1 MQILMGTFV
10 TISLEEKNKQHIESG
25 FQIFEN
31 IEDKLSS
38 YKENSDISLLNKYK
52 YTTLHPFTYE
62 ALQLSKKYYKNTN
75 GYFDISI
82 GSITKDLYAFG
93 KNEKVPTSKALQD
106 SMVFMNGLKLNESE
120 ASILNAMKLDL
131 GGMGKGFGVD
141 KVSQYLKS
149 NGIERFIVAASGDI
163 RCVQMCVID
172 VQHPFRNTSLLSFST
187 SLKETGIST
196 SGNYNRFVKSVVHNH
211 LINPKQ
217 KKPQSTFMSIT
228 LVSKLASSDLDAYAT
243 AASVM
248 PLDKA
253 YEFLNSLSVGY
264 IVMQSDYKLVFS
276 RNIAE
281 YTKKLFIRYAKEK

>member
-1 MQILMGTFV
+1 MGTFV
-10 TISLEEKNKQHIESG
+10 SISLEEKNKQHIKPS

-52 YTTLHPFTYE
+52 HTTLHPFTYE
-62 ALQLSKKYYKNTN
+62 ALQLSKKYYQNTN

-93 KNEKVPTSKALQD
+93 ENEKVPTSKVLQD
-106 SMVFMNGLKLNESE
+106 SIVFMNGLKLNESE
-120 ASILNAMKLDL
+120 ASILNTMKLDL

-141 KVSQYLKS
+141 KVSQYLK
-149 NGIERFIVAASGDI
+149 NNAIKEFIVAASGDI
-163 RCVQMCVID
+163 RCVQSCKID
-172 VQHPFRNTSLLSFST
+172 VQHPFRDTSLLSFST
-187 SLKETGIST
+187 SLQETGIST
-196 SGNYNRFVKSVVHNH
+196 SGNYNRYVESVLHNH
-211 LINPKQ
+211 LINPKL
-217 KKPQSTFMSIT
+217 KKPQSVFMSIT

-276 RNIAE
+276 RNISE

>member
-93 KNEKVPTSKALQD
+93 ENEKVPTSKALQD

-172 VQHPFRNTSLLSFST
+172 VQHPFRDTSLLSFST

-217 KKPQSTFMSIT
+217 KKPQSTFVSIT

-276 RNIAE
+276 RNISE
-281 YTKKLFIRYAKEK
+281 YTRKLFIRYAKEK